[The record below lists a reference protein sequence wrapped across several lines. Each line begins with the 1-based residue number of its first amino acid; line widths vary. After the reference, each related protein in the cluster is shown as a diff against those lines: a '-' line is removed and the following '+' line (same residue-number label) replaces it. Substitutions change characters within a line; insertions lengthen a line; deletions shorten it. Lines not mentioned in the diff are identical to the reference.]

1 MTAENRLSSMSYHA
15 PILVIADDDSSPV
28 LAALSEDRLVPS
40 AGARWHEATDAVARL
55 QPSAIVAIAGHDA
68 ELDGLAR
75 QVATINPYVPLIA
88 LGPRRAL
95 PDNVI
100 GFAGDDLGRLTARL
114 RAALRVRTL
123 HATTLRRL
131 IEDGGVPPTPAHD
144 PVQDATVL
152 LIGRGAA
159 YPALSVALGERV
171 GVVGA
176 LSIEAAAKHLNAREL
191 DGIILAEGFSPRVVD
206 AFLTVLSEDAR
217 FRNLPIVVTA
227 PPSEQPFDLPNLDFA
242 QGEPERIVAD
252 ALPLIRQHAFEMQLG
267 RLLRSLDAGGLI
279 EPRTGLLTPAAFERD
294 FAAAVYHA
302 QSRGE
307 GLSVAKF
314 VLHRADPRSRFDTA
328 RLVGRLMRKMDFG
341 TLQQDGSIL
350 VVFAET
356 DLRGAQ
362 TIARRLMAVMK
373 QTSHSARRETR
384 IDPDVSLATL
394 QPDDS
399 ARAILSRLTKLDTR
413 RAAS

>member
-1 MTAENRLSSMSYHA
+1 MSYHA
-15 PILVIADDDSSPV
+15 PILVISDDDSSSIIT
-28 LAALSEDRLVPS
+28 ALSEARLVPS
-40 AGARWHEATDAVARL
+40 ATAGWKEATDAVARL
-55 QPSAIVAIAGHDA
+55 QPSAVIAEFGRDA
-68 ELDGLAR
+68 PLDTLAR
-75 QVATINPYVPLIA
+75 QVATLEPYVPLIA
-88 LGPRRAL
+88 LGAHQRL
-95 PDNVI
+95 PDNAI
-100 GFAGDDLGRLTARL
+100 GFDGDDLTRLTARL

-131 IEDGGVPPTPAHD
+131 IDDGGTTPVSDHD

-176 LSIEAAAKHLNAREL
+176 LSIEAAAKHLNARDL
-191 DGIILAEGFSPRVVD
+191 DGIVLAEGFSARVVD

-227 PPSEQPFDLPNLDFA
+227 PTPEHPFDLPNLDFV
-242 QGEPERIVAD
+242 QGEPSRIVAD
-252 ALPLIRQHAFEMQLG
+252 ALPLIRQHAFEAQLG
-267 RLLRSLDAGGLI
+267 RVLRSLDAGGLI
-279 EPRTGLLTPAAFERD
+279 EPRTGLLTPSAFERD

-302 QSRGE
+302 QSRGDR
-307 GLSVAKF
+307 LSVAKF
-314 VLHRADPRSRFDTA
+314 VLNRVDPRSRFDTA
-328 RLVGRLMRKMDFG
+328 RIVSRLMRKMDFG
-341 TLQQDGSIL
+341 TLQDDGSIL

-356 DLRGAQ
+356 DLRSAQ

-373 QTSHSARRETR
+373 QTSHSARRDTR

-394 QPDDS
+394 QLGDS
-399 ARAILSRLTKLDTR
+399 ARSILSRLTKLDTR